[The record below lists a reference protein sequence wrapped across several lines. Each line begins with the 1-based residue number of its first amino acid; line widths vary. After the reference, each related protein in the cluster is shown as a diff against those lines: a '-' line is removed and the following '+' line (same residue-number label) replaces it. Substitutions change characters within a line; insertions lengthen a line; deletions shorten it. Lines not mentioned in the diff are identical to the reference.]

1 MPTLDHDGERLSV
14 DLVYLHMDM
23 RDKKNSYGVSYP
35 IGARVGPRSLS

>member
-23 RDKKNSYGVSYP
+23 RMRDKKN
-35 IGARVGPRSLS
+35 ACWSLFLTFAFSL